1 MASAVC
7 GMDEMK
13 LWTSLRP
20 RPALCLVGRAATA
33 HVFLCLIS
41 SGWAKPEWA
50 ARVIFASLQTEV
62 PQGCMR
68 PI

>member
-7 GMDEMK
+7 GVDEMK
-13 LWTSLRP
+13 LRTSLRP

-33 HVFLCLIS
+33 LVFSCLIS
-41 SGWAKPEWA
+41 SGWAKPGWA
-50 ARVIFASLQTEV
+50 ARVIFASLRTEV
-62 PQGCMR
+62 LQGCMR